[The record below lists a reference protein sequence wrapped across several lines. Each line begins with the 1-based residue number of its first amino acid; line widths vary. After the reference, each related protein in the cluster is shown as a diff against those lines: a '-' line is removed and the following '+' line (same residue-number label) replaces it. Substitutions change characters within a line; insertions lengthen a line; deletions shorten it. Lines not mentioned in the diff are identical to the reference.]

1 LLDIEACGSR
11 WSVPRRTDIRPCR
24 FGAGV
29 DAACGSPRHPAVIDT
44 DATKGLDRMTA
55 SPRTYDPVRFHRG
68 TRGFAAFLT
77 LLNGFVVL
85 GATLF
90 VVPTLPIDSLA
101 ATWAVILGTTRRHR
115 PLRRRRRADPR
126 RRWSASL
133 VGYVATI
140 GIGIS
145 VFGPWSR
152 HRLSIFGAERA
163 TSVGFFL
170 WMIGTYLVA
179 ARFAFKPFSFTPQA
193 HRVTVPVAKP
203 APDARPVT
211 GARKRTVV
219 RPVAAAA

>member
-1 LLDIEACGSR
+1 
-11 WSVPRRTDIRPCR
+11 
-24 FGAGV
+24 
-29 DAACGSPRHPAVIDT
+29 
-44 DATKGLDRMTA
+44 MTA

-101 ATWAVILGTTRRHR
+101 ATWAVILGTSVGIAHFVAVVGLIRG
-115 PLRRRRRADPR
+115 

-145 VFGPWSR
+145 VFGALVAATG
-152 HRLSIFGAERA
+152 LSIFGAERA

>member
-1 LLDIEACGSR
+1 
-11 WSVPRRTDIRPCR
+11 
-24 FGAGV
+24 
-29 DAACGSPRHPAVIDT
+29 
-44 DATKGLDRMTA
+44 MTA

-101 ATWAVILGTTRRHR
+101 ATWAVILGTSVGIAHFVAVVGLIRG
-115 PLRRRRRADPR
+115 

-145 VFGPWSR
+145 VFGALVAATG
-152 HRLSIFGAERA
+152 LSIFGAERA

-179 ARFAFKPFSFTPQA
+179 ARFALKPFSFTPQA
-193 HRVTVPVAKP
+193 HRVTVAVAKP

>member
-1 LLDIEACGSR
+1 MPHA
-11 WSVPRRTDIRPCR
+11 
-24 FGAGV
+24 
-29 DAACGSPRHPAVIDT
+29 GSPRHPAVIDT

-101 ATWAVILGTTRRHR
+101 ATWAVILGTTVGIAHFVAVVGLIRG
-115 PLRRRRRADPR
+115 

-145 VFGPWSR
+145 VFGALVAATG
-152 HRLSIFGAERA
+152 LSIFGAERA

-193 HRVTVPVAKP
+193 HRVTVPAAKP